1 MCVCHASSYPRDLE
15 ETLNCLSM
23 FCRETQNDNFDNSQM
38 QVILGEL
45 GVLANNCGMLGD
57 GKGSEIFDKMSHEGG
72 FSE

>member
-1 MCVCHASSYPRDLE
+1 MRFVSDK
-15 ETLNCLSM
+15 
-23 FCRETQNDNFDNSQM
+23 NDNFDNSQM